1 MRQVFFLGFAF
12 ATLAFVAAPADAVSL
27 DAQQREALSSV
38 DTLFTAMAGHDVA
51 AARAV
56 LMPGAAF
63 VVHRPDGQVKLEHD
77 ADFLDA
83 LAKKGG
89 AWRERIWQP
98 TVLVDGDLA
107 QVWAPYD
114 FHLDG
119 KFSHCGIDSFSLVRQ
134 DGRWRIAGIS
144 YSVQLKGCAT
154 DPATHAVGSRP
165 RIAH

>member
-1 MRQVFFLGFAF
+1 MRQVCLGFA
-12 ATLAFVAAPADAVSL
+12 VAALVSAATTAGAVTL
-27 DAQQREALSSV
+27 DAQQHEALSSV
-38 DTLFTAMAGHDVA
+38 DALFTAMAGHDVA

-56 LMPGAAF
+56 LLPGAAF
-63 VVHRPDGQVKLEHD
+63 VVHRPDGQVKMEHD
-77 ADFLDA
+77 TDFLDA

-154 DPATHAVGSRP
+154 DPATNGTAGSRP
-165 RIAH
+165 RVAH